1 MFMLLSELKKNSL
14 PWHIFFVS
22 CIFFFSIFSAQG
34 QIFDLVEHRNFTKE
48 EVPFRFE
55 GNFILVSVLFNNLLP
70 LTFIL
75 DTGAEYSLL
84 TKKEI
89 ADFLNIDY
97 QRRFTLYGADMK
109 EELYAYLTK
118 NISLQMGDLH
128 ATHRSV
134 LVLEED
140 YFRFEEYSGIQ
151 IHGIL
156 GADFLKRFTLQIDY
170 EKQVITFFNPSYY
183 QNKIKIRK
191 EKGEILPFTLVKG
204 KPYIRCTTHLYN
216 QEIKSLNY
224 LVDTGAG
231 LSLLLYTAIDSLK
244 AAQVKML
251 NSPIGLGL
259 GGKLE
264 GYVGRIKNIQFASK
278 NFPELI
284 TKFQEKPD
292 FSNTIF
298 ITPRDGIIGNNM
310 LSAFSRIIF
319 DYNRSEMI
327 VISNKKKVKQM
338 PYDRSGLIIGA
349 SGDNLNH
356 FTILKI
362 IENTPAAA
370 TGIQVGDKIRKING
384 LSVSI
389 LSLEGVNNKFRG
401 SVGKKIILH
410 VQREQKILVYE
421 FKLTDII

>member
-1 MFMLLSELKKNSL
+1 MLLRKINVFSFTK
-14 PWHIFFVS
+14 HFVLIA
-22 CIFFFSIFSAQG
+22 CIKVSYAIPSRG
-34 QIFDLVEHRNFTKE
+34 QVFDLAQHRTFTKE

-97 QRRFTLYGADMK
+97 QRRFTLYGADMR

-140 YFRFEEYSGIQ
+140 YFRFEEYCGIQ

-156 GADFLKRFTLQIDY
+156 GADFLKRFTVQIDY
-170 EKQVITFFNPSYY
+170 QKQVITFFNPSYF

-191 EKGEILPFTLVKG
+191 EKEEILPFSLIKG
-204 KPYIRCTTHLYN
+204 KPYIRCTTHLYDK
-216 QEIKSLNY
+216 EIKSLNY
-224 LVDTGAG
+224 LIDTGAG
-231 LSLLLYTAIDSLK
+231 LSLLLYTEIDSLK
-244 AAQVKML
+244 DAKVKML

-259 GGKLE
+259 GGRLE
-264 GYVGRIKNIQFASK
+264 GYVGRIKNIQLASK

-284 TKFQEKPD
+284 TKFQQKPD
-292 FSNTIF
+292 FSDSLF

-310 LSAFSRIIF
+310 LSAFSRVIF
-319 DYNRSEMI
+319 DYNKSQMI
-327 VISNKKKVKQM
+327 VTNHNKKVKQR

-349 SGDNLNH
+349 SGENLNQ
-356 FTILKI
+356 FTVLNI
-362 IENTPAAA
+362 IEKTPASVA
-370 TGIQVGDKIRKING
+370 GLQIGDRIKKING
-384 LSVSI
+384 FSTGI

-401 SVGKKIILH
+401 PIGKKITLH
-410 VQREQKILVYE
+410 IQREQKILVFN
-421 FKLTDII
+421 FKLEEII

>member
-1 MFMLLSELKKNSL
+1 MLLRKINVFSFTK
-14 PWHIFFVS
+14 HFVLIA
-22 CIFFFSIFSAQG
+22 CIEVFYVFPSYG
-34 QIFDLVEHRNFTKE
+34 QVFDLVQHRTFTKE

-97 QRRFTLYGADMK
+97 QRRFTLYGADMR

-170 EKQVITFFNPSYY
+170 QKQVITFFNPSYF

-191 EKGEILPFTLVKG
+191 EKEEILPFTLIKG
-204 KPYIRCTTHLYN
+204 KPYIRCTTHLYDK
-216 QEIKSLNY
+216 EIKSLNY
-224 LVDTGAG
+224 LIDTGAG
-231 LSLLLYTAIDSLK
+231 LSLLLYTEIDSLK
-244 AAQVKML
+244 DAKVKML

-259 GGKLE
+259 GGRLE
-264 GYVGRIKNIQFASK
+264 GYVGRIKNIQLASK

-284 TKFQEKPD
+284 TKFQQKPD
-292 FSNTIF
+292 FSDSLF

-310 LSAFSRIIF
+310 LSAFSSVIF
-319 DYNRSEMI
+319 DYNKSQMI
-327 VISNKKKVKQM
+327 VTSNNKKVKQR

-349 SGDNLNH
+349 SGENLNQ
-356 FTILKI
+356 FTVLNI
-362 IENTPAAA
+362 IEKTPASVA
-370 TGIQVGDKIRKING
+370 GLQIGDKIKKING
-384 LSVSI
+384 FSTGI

-401 SVGKKIILH
+401 PVGKKMTLH
-410 VQREQKILVYE
+410 IQREQKILVFTFNLE
-421 FKLTDII
+421 EII